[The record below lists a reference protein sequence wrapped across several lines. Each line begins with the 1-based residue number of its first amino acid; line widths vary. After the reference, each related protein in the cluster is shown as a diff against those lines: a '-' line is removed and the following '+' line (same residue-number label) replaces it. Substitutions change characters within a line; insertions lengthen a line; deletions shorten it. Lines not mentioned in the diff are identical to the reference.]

1 MIPYWLLFSY
11 FAVGALLE
19 PRQQHPQLARH
30 IPIALIVG
38 GLLIAFLIGFRYQV
52 GADWEQYEFMFA
64 YANYADLGRVVEL
77 GDPAYQ
83 LLNWTVQ
90 QLGGEIWLVNLVC
103 GLILTWGLLRFIS
116 EQPAPW
122 LAMTVA
128 MPYLVVVV
136 AMGYSR
142 QAVAIGI
149 LLAGLASVQRSH
161 SVARFA
167 AYVAIASLF
176 HRTAIVAFPLV
187 ALTASRSRLMNL
199 VLAIAGG
206 LVFYE
211 FFLIDTIDKYIRNYV
226 EAGYSAQGAVIR
238 VAMSMLPATL
248 FFLAGRS
255 LEFTREQHLVWRN
268 FSLAAVTLL
277 ALLFL
282 LPSSAAVD
290 RLALYTIPLQIA
302 VLSRVRSVRVLRN
315 TGAFL
320 VVLYSFAV
328 MFVWLNFANH
338 AEYWVPYRFFPF

>member
-1 MIPYWLLFSY
+1 LIPYWLLFTY

-19 PRQQHPQLARH
+19 PRQQPSVRRH
-30 IPIALIVG
+30 IPLAMAVG

-52 GADWEQYEFMFA
+52 GADWEQYEFMFS
-64 YANYADLGRVVEL
+64 YANYADLGRVLEL

-90 QLGGEIWLVNLVC
+90 HLGGEIWLVNLVC
-103 GLILTWGLLRFIS
+103 GLIFTWGLLRFTS

-149 LLAGLASVQRSH
+149 LLAGLASIQRSH
-161 SVARFA
+161 SLVRYGIF
-167 AYVAIASLF
+167 VAIASLF
-176 HRTAIVAFPLV
+176 HRTAVVAFPLV
-187 ALTASRSRLMNL
+187 ALTSSRSKLVNL
-199 VLAIAGG
+199 VVAVAGG
-206 LVFYE
+206 LALYE
-211 FFLIDTIDKYIRNYV
+211 FFLDDTISRYIRNYV
-226 EAGYSAQGAVIR
+226 SSEYSAQGAAVR
-238 VAMSMLPATL
+238 VAMSVLPAIL
-248 FFLAGRS
+248 FLVAGRS
-255 LEFTREQHLVWRN
+255 MGFTRDQHLVWRN
-268 FSLAAVTLL
+268 FSLASLALL
-277 ALLFL
+277 ALLFF

-302 VLSRVRSVRVLRN
+302 VLSRVRSVKPLRN
-315 TGAFL
+315 TGAVL
-320 VVLYSFAV
+320 LVLYSFAV

-338 AEYWVPYRFFPF
+338 AEYWVPYKFYPF